1 MNQITKNL
9 AFEWA
14 MDNIRVNTIA
24 PWMIRTSLVDDLE
37 VKSEFPPLLF
47 IEHVHIY
54 VFSIRKQKIKGL
66 S

>member
-14 MDNIRVNTIA
+14 KDNIRVNTIA
-24 PWMIRTSLVDDLE
+24 PWIIRTSLVDDLE

-47 IEHVHIY
+47 IEHVHI
-54 VFSIRKQKIKGL
+54 
-66 S
+66 